1 MSILT
6 MNMSSYEIERDE
18 AVVPGYGDEILY
30 VGLIPGLAC
39 HRPHAETAA
48 LSADLAAV
56 DVDAF
61 LRKMY
66 TFQR

>member
-1 MSILT
+1 MDVLT
-6 MNMSSYEIERDE
+6 MDMNSYEIERDE
-18 AVVPGYGDEILY
+18 AMVPGYGDEILY
-30 VGLIPGLAC
+30 AGLIHGLAC

-48 LSADLAAV
+48 LSADLAGV

-61 LRKMY
+61 MRKMY

>member
-18 AVVPGYGDEILY
+18 AVSPGYGDEILCA
-30 VGLIPGLAC
+30 GLIPGLAC
-39 HRPHAETAA
+39 HQPHAETAA
-48 LSADLAAV
+48 LSADLAEV

-61 LRKMY
+61 MRKMY